1 MEETLKIMIE
11 NLVDNKDEIEI
22 TSEENGNRVNF
33 KVKVNKDEMGKVIRI
48 RYEGTNEVLDDDNI
62 TVYGTVLYLTC
73 YTTVTGVELDCP
85 YIDGKYFEIN

>member
-33 KVKVNKDEMGKVIRI
+33 KVKVNKDEMGKVIGRQGKIAHSIRTVMKAVAAKEHKRI
-48 RYEGTNEVLDDDNI
+48 S
-62 TVYGTVLYLTC
+62 
-73 YTTVTGVELDCP
+73 VEF
-85 YIDGKYFEIN
+85 IG

>member
-33 KVKVNKDEMGKVIRI
+33 RVKVNKDEMGKVIGRQGKIAHSI
-48 RYEGTNEVLDDDNI
+48 RTVMKAVGNKEQKKVEVEFLD
-62 TVYGTVLYLTC
+62 
-73 YTTVTGVELDCP
+73 
-85 YIDGKYFEIN
+85 

>member
-33 KVKVNKDEMGKVIRI
+33 KVKVNKDEMGKVIGRQGKIAHSI
-48 RYEGTNEVLDDDNI
+48 RTVMKAVGNKEQKKVEVEFLD
-62 TVYGTVLYLTC
+62 
-73 YTTVTGVELDCP
+73 
-85 YIDGKYFEIN
+85 